1 MKVRVFEKINTSWQ
15 REDLSNNNN
24 NENNNNHNH
33 DHSVSNDNIFFI
45 CFVDY
50 FQRET
55 KMHLKPIQL
64 MLHCKFLSKQEI
76 LLDCKIIF

>member
-15 REDLSNNNN
+15 SEDLSNNNN
-24 NENNNNHNH
+24 NNNDYNHNH

-45 CFVDY
+45 CFVVY

-55 KMHLKPIQL
+55 KMHLKPSQL
-64 MLHCKFLSKQEI
+64 MPHNKFLSK
-76 LLDCKIIF
+76 

>member
-1 MKVRVFEKINTSWQ
+1 MKVRVFEKRNKSWQ
-15 REDLSNNNN
+15 REDLSNNND
-24 NENNNNHNH
+24 NNHNH

-45 CFVDY
+45 CFVY

-55 KMHLKPIQL
+55 KMHLKPRQL
-64 MLHCKFLSKQEI
+64 MLHYKFLSKQMI